1 MWLKARATP
10 HRMLKTDMRINE
22 IFTSIQ
28 GEGFFTGVPAVF
40 VRTSGCNLKCS
51 FCDTNHESGEEMSI
65 EAILKEVAKSNIRHI
80 VITGGEPTLQP
91 ELPQLV
97 EQLHA
102 KGYFIQIET
111 NGTRPV
117 PTLIDWVTCSPKSLT
132 KIAVK
137 HPNELKVVYQEQDM
151 TPYEELFQAEV
162 WSLQPCDTG
171 NAARNK
177 ELLNAAIQFILSH
190 PKWRLSLQTH
200 KMIGVR

>member
-1 MWLKARATP
+1 
-10 HRMLKTDMRINE
+10 MLKTDMRINE

-65 EAILKEVAKSNIRHI
+65 EAILKEVAKNNIRHI

-117 PTLIDWVTCSPKSLT
+117 PTLIDWVTCSPKS
-132 KIAVK
+132 K
-137 HPNELKVVYQEQDM
+137 
-151 TPYEELFQAEV
+151 
-162 WSLQPCDTG
+162 
-171 NAARNK
+171 
-177 ELLNAAIQFILSH
+177 
-190 PKWRLSLQTH
+190 
-200 KMIGVR
+200 

>member
-1 MWLKARATP
+1 MSWKAKATP
-10 HRMLKTDMRINE
+10 PRMLKTDMRINE

-40 VRTSGCNLKCS
+40 VRTSGCNLQCS
-51 FCDTNHESGEEMSI
+51 FCDTDHQDGEEMSI
-65 EAILKEVAKSNIRHI
+65 ETILKEVEKSNIHHI
-80 VITGGEPTLQP
+80 VITGGEPTIQP
-91 ELPQLV
+91 ELSQLV

-102 KGYFIQIET
+102 NKYFIQIET
-111 NGTRPV
+111 NGTRPIPPLV
-117 PTLIDWVTCSPKSLT
+117 DWITCSPKSLT
-132 KIAVK
+132 NIAVK
-137 HPNELKVVYQEQDM
+137 HPHELKVVYQEQDM

-162 WSLQPCDTG
+162 WSLQPCDTS

-177 ELLNAAIQFILSH
+177 ELLNAAIQFILNH